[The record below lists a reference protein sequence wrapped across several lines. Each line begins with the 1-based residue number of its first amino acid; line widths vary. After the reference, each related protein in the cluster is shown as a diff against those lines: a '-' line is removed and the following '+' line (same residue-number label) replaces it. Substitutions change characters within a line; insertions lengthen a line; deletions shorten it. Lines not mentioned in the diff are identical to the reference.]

1 MSELGS
7 ETNPNNANVAK
18 VKFTVRSAGQYK
30 ISVMI
35 GSTHIAG
42 SPFVR
47 NFLPGPIDANKS
59 RLVRPANTVVCCAG
73 AITLLHIEPRDEFAN
88 ACTFTNDLDA
98 IKDFRVEI
106 YDLDDVID
114 AKLAEAITF
123 SYDKVNARISVALL
137 FPEAVCVRA
146 SIMFKQR
153 KIPNGDFDLIVLS
166 SSDTTLVHKNI
177 TRRNI
182 CYEAKLLS
190 MCSETK
196 KKPRKVLCYIGPKQI
211 TIKEKILKIIPK
223 RIATFRLCP
232 STKVSFFE

>member
-1 MSELGS
+1 MSPFFLIFQVVVLSELGS

-18 VKFTVRSAGQYK
+18 VKFTVRTAGEYK

-59 RLVRPANTVVCCAG
+59 RLVRPANTVVCSAG
-73 AITLLHIEPRDEFAN
+73 AITLLYIEPRDEFAN
-88 ACTFTNDLDA
+88 ACTFTNDLEA
-98 IKDFRVEI
+98 TKEFSVSV
-106 YDLDDVID
+106 YDLDDVVD
-114 AKLAEAITF
+114 EKLAEAITF
-123 SYDKVNARISVALL
+123 SYDKVNARISVTLL
-137 FPEAVCVRA
+137 FPEPICVRA
-146 SIMFKQR
+146 SIALKQR

-182 CYEAKLLS
+182 CYEAKMLS
-190 MCSETK
+190 IFSQPK
-196 KKPRKVLCYIGPKQI
+196 GKPRKVLCYIGPKQ
-211 TIKEKILKIIPK
+211 
-223 RIATFRLCP
+223 
-232 STKVSFFE
+232 VSIF